1 MKTTIEIQNSNLE
14 IDKKAIVERL
24 GTMKNIWN
32 VLVDTDKALIS
43 FEYLNESS
51 RDFVKRELH
60 QMGYILI
67 NDTHSLD
74 SNVNPH

>member
-24 GTMKNIWN
+24 STMKNIWN

-43 FEYLNESS
+43 FEYHNESS

-60 QMGYILI
+60 QMGHILI
-67 NDTHSLD
+67 NDTHTLD